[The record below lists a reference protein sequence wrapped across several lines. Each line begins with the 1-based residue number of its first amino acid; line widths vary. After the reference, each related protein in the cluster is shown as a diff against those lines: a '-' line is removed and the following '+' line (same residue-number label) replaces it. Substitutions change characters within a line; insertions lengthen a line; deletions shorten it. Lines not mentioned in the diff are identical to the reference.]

1 MANIRTRTD
10 KDGKTYYTVQ
20 VRLKGYPPQT
30 ASFDRLT
37 DARKW
42 AASTE

>member
-1 MANIRTRTD
+1 MATIQERKTQ
-10 KDGKTYYTVQ
+10 DGKVTCRVQ

-30 ASFDRLT
+30 ATFSRKT

-42 AASTE
+42 A